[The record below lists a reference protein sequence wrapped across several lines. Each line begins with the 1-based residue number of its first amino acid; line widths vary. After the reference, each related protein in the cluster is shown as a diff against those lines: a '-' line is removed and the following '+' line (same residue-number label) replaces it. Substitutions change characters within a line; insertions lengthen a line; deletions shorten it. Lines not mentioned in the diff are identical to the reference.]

1 MQMFIR
7 NININYEYYNNDS
20 DTSLVFLH
28 GWGQNIQMMMPI
40 AKPFIKKYNVLIIDL
55 PGFGDSAEPN
65 EVWSIEDYSDMV
77 YELTKELKMNNPI
90 LIGHSFGGKISLSFA
105 TKYKTIKLVLLACPY
120 RVENKKLTT
129 KQKIFKVLKKVP
141 GLNKLESTIKKYVG
155 STDYRNA
162 SETMRKILVEH
173 VNLDLSDEAKKI
185 KCPTLLIWGT
195 NDAAVPIAD
204 GEELEN
210 IIPNCGLVKYEG
222 CTHYAYLENLVQTVR
237 VLDNFIG
244 SDKK

>member
-40 AKPFIKKYNVLIIDL
+40 AKPFMKKYNVLIVDL
-55 PGFGDSAEPN
+55 PGFGSSDEPK
-65 EVWSIEDYSDMV
+65 EIWSIYDYADTINEM
-77 YELTKELKMNNPI
+77 LGKLKIKNPI
-90 LIGHSFGGKISLSFA
+90 LIGHSFGGKISLAYA
-105 TKYKTIKLVLLACPY
+105 TKYKTRKLVLLASPY
-120 RVENKKLTT
+120 KQNITKPTFKMKVYKAVKK
-129 KQKIFKVLKKVP
+129 IP
-141 GLNKLESTIKKYVG
+141 GLQGLESFVKKHVG

-162 SETMRKILVEH
+162 SETMRKILVNH
-173 VNLDLSDEAKKI
+173 VNLDLTEEAKNI

-195 NDAAVPIAD
+195 NDEAVSINDAI
-204 GEELEN
+204 ELEK

-222 CTHYAYLENLVQTVR
+222 CTHYAYLENLGQTIR

-244 SDKK
+244 SDKE